1 VAPGIRSVAPVLESW
16 VIVLLIVSA
25 SFAADLLGEP
35 PLRIHPV
42 VLIGR
47 MASFLDRKLRFTDRL
62 RAAGVLLW
70 VLCVV
75 VPVALSAFLLRVLY
89 SLGFVL
95 VWFLVSVF
103 LLKSSFTLFS
113 MDRHVKPILESLRSG
128 EIDDARRHLQ
138 LIVRRPTADL
148 DTGLICSAVVES
160 VAEGLVDGTCSPL
173 LFFSVLGVLGAL
185 GYRAVNTLDSM
196 VGYTSPEYL
205 EIGWFSAK
213 ADTAANYLT
222 ARLVGILTVI
232 AAYILGLNARGSW
245 VTFRRDHSRTRSRNA
260 GCPMAAFAG
269 ALNVRL
275 EKRSEYVIGEGY
287 GYPGIREVEAS
298 LKLMKLVTLLFTAL
312 VAITFSLLMAGRYL
326 RWWL

>member
-1 VAPGIRSVAPVLESW
+1 VWPPVLESL
-16 VIVLLIVSA
+16 VIVLLIISA
-25 SFAADLLGEP
+25 SFAADSLGEP

-47 MASFLDRKLRFTDRL
+47 MAGFLDRKLRFTDRL
-62 RAAGVLLW
+62 RAAGVVLW

-75 VPVALSAFLLRVLY
+75 VPVAFSALVLRALY
-89 SLGFVL
+89 SLGSIA
-95 VWFLVSVF
+95 VWLLVSVF

-113 MDRHVKPILESLRSG
+113 MDRHVRPILDSLRRG

-138 LIVRRPTADL
+138 LIVRRPTAGL

-160 VAEGLVDGTCSPL
+160 IAEGLVDGTCSPL

-196 VGYTSPEYL
+196 VGYTTPEYL
-205 EIGWFSAK
+205 ELGWFSAK

-222 ARLVGILTVI
+222 ARVVGVLTVI
-232 AAYILGLNARGSW
+232 AAFILGFNGRDSW
-245 VTFRRDHSRTRSRNA
+245 VTFRREHSRTRSLNA

-287 GYPGIREVEAS
+287 GYPGVGEIEAS
-298 LKLMKLVTLLFTAL
+298 LKLMKLVTLLFTAIVVIPL
-312 VAITFSLLMAGRYL
+312 SLLVAGRYL